1 MVSLNWLNRE
11 ELLAHLVPLKQTSL
25 DCDNNVYMT
34 EDDTV
39 VVNFD
44 KVVGEYGSRCGTSC
58 ARSVDALYCDRDG
71 TCCLIEF
78 KNGKLD
84 KGKIFEIKQK
94 IYDSLLIL
102 SDITGLTLKDYRS
115 ELEFILVY
123 NKEKN
128 PNLFNAF
135 PAPSNSPALCG
146 WRMGWPER
154 AKRHLRQK
162 VSSRSS
168 DTASKEFVKCQPR
181 LLRNM
186 FFRRLILLGELI
198 RPRLCR

>member
-1 MVSLNWLNRE
+1 MSLNWLNRE

-146 WRMGWPER
+146 LANGLARKSKKAFEAESLESFER
-154 AKRHLRQK
+154 YCFKRVREMPAETLEEH
-162 VSSRSS
+162 VF
-168 DTASKEFVKCQPR
+168 SKAHSAWGVD
-181 LLRNM
+181 
-186 FFRRLILLGELI
+186 
-198 RPRLCR
+198 